1 MEAEP
6 LLPAPATVL
15 RARRDTPDVYTLEL
29 EPPAGEFHFAPG
41 QFNML
46 YAFGAGEVPI
56 SISGDPA
63 RPEHL
68 VHTIRAVGA
77 VSGALARLRRG
88 DALGVRGPFGSAW
101 PLEAARGDD
110 VIVIAGGL
118 GLAPLRPA
126 IYRLLAERGRYGRVV
141 LLYGARTPADIL
153 YARELERWRARFD
166 LEVQVSVDRAE
177 GDWRGNVGVVTS
189 LLERVK
195 FDPLDA
201 SAFVCGPEVMMR
213 FAAVELE
220 RRGVAH
226 ERIHVSLER
235 NMKCAVALCGR
246 CQFGPHFVCRDGP
259 VFRYDRVR
267 DLMSKREV

>member
-1 MEAEP
+1 MALDAMLPEP
-6 LLPAPATVL
+6 FAV
-15 RARRDTPDVYTLEL
+15 RHARRETHDIFTLEL
-29 EPPAGEFHFAPG
+29 EPSAGAFRFAPG
-41 QFNML
+41 QFTML

-63 RPEHL
+63 HPERL

-77 VSGALARLRRG
+77 VSRALARLRRG

-101 PLEAARGDD
+101 PLEAAHGDD
-110 VIVIAGGL
+110 VIVIAGGV

-126 IYRLLAERGRYGRVV
+126 IYRLLAERSRYGRIV

-166 LEVQVSVDRAE
+166 LEVEVSVDRAE
-177 GDWRGNVGVVTS
+177 GGWRGNVGVVTS

-201 SAFVCGPEVMMR
+201 SAFLCGPEVMMR

-235 NMKCAVALCGR
+235 NMKCAVGHCGR
-246 CQFGPHFVCRDGP
+246 CQFGPHFICRDGP

-267 DLMSKREV
+267 ALMAKREV